1 MVIKHQQRAAGLI
14 QVPDSQ
20 LETHIPEKDEC
31 YLLCCWDFRWD
42 AEECV
47 YLIPK
52 KNLVEKID
60 GPTDQ
65 ILFEMC
71 ILKKRC
77 ITVVYKQYH
86 IRNCAVEY

>member
-20 LETHIPEKDEC
+20 LETYIPEKDEC

-52 KNLVEKID
+52 KNHL
-60 GPTDQ
+60 
-65 ILFEMC
+65 C
-71 ILKKRC
+71 
-77 ITVVYKQYH
+77 
-86 IRNCAVEY
+86 

>member
-20 LETHIPEKDEC
+20 LETYIPEKDEC

-52 KNLVEKID
+52 KKSFMLTPAISVNFHQD
-60 GPTDQ
+60 T
-65 ILFEMC
+65 
-71 ILKKRC
+71 
-77 ITVVYKQYH
+77 
-86 IRNCAVEY
+86 